1 METSADP
8 EPVTC
13 RREADGL
20 AIVTIDRPERRNAL
34 NLDVKRR
41 LTTIVE
47 TLADDSAVR
56 VVILTG
62 AQGVFVAGTD
72 VAEMAPM
79 TPTEHT
85 LLATDQVFTV
95 LRRFP
100 KILIAA
106 VEGYALGGGC
116 ELALACDLIVA
127 GESARL
133 GQPEIRVGIMPGAG
147 GTQRLLRTVG
157 KYRAMRMVLTG
168 EPVGAREALAMG
180 LLSDVV
186 PDGMALERAM
196 DLARTIMPDAAA
208 CRPCHQGGDAARAG
222 RSARD
227 RPPAR
232 AQGVPAPVRYPGSE
246 GRDERL
252 PPEASRCVRG
262 LLSQPALARDRATM
276 GGLQATAYQPIRPEQ
291 PLHRY

>member
-56 VVILTG
+56 VAILTG

-168 EPVGAREALAMG
+168 EPVGAREALVMG

-196 DLARTIMPDAAA
+196 DLARTICRMPPLAVRAIKEVMQLGQDVPLETALQLERKAFQLLFATQDQKEGMNAFLLKRAAA
-208 CRPCHQGGDAARAG
+208 YAG
-222 RSARD
+222 S
-227 RPPAR
+227 
-232 AQGVPAPVRYPGSE
+232 
-246 GRDERL
+246 
-252 PPEASRCVRG
+252 
-262 LLSQPALARDRATM
+262 
-276 GGLQATAYQPIRPEQ
+276 
-291 PLHRY
+291 